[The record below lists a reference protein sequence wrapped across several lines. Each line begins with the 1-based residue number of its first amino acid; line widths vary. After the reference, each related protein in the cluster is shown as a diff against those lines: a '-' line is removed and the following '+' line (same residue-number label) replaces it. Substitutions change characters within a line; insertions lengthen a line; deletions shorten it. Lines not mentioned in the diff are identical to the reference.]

1 VINEL
6 VRLEIERKN
15 MDITD
20 ASTQRAEVGIEQL
33 RNGESL
39 SYQNVVFCWDQ
50 RDRENELL
58 VLSYSDCLRLEN
70 VKPEEAEKKIKRSKK
85 IAQELVATSPAFR
98 EVWQS
103 AVKRFQFCFDY
114 HTGAVMLAE
123 EVDGEIVWHVKLP
136 SEG

>member
-1 VINEL
+1 
-6 VRLEIERKN
+6 

-50 RDRENELL
+50 RDRQNELL

-70 VKPEEAEKKIKRSKK
+70 VKPEEAEKKIIRSKE
-85 IAQELVATSPAFR
+85 IAQELAATSPAFR
-98 EVWQS
+98 EVWKS

-114 HTGAVMLAE
+114 HTGAVVLA
-123 EVDGEIVWHVKLP
+123 
-136 SEG
+136 